1 MASPIDTE
9 MTSCTCHRKKAFVG
23 IDMGATHAGISC
35 ITYVD
40 CQACGKKHDKVR
52 HHTLVNKFPVLLA
65 YAYDSSRPTFRFIET
80 KGKLYNHETALSNF
94 KLLLPKM
101 DSYQNQCHTEAII
114 QYINKTT
121 LDVATNHGHGIVVEM
136 VKKYLDGLINL
147 MLEKMAETAPGI
159 LKKDMKI
166 ILTYPEFFQ
175 SSTGEAFTLLSQAID
190 LLDMQG
196 ILSIDKLPEHSAAL
210 KASLYFARGDLWKHQ
225 MANAWVV
232 VADCGGMTVDAVL
245 YRIPAPN
252 TTEDT
257 TQFHQLSSSLVGG
270 VWVDQA
276 IDMYARQHLRTWPG
290 GHDNGLFET
299 RVQQVMDHWHR
310 VIKPE
315 FEPDDRLPALAL
327 GNGLFF
333 DYPRDVIIKAFKDVI
348 EIIYNAVSEL
358 WHARGLNGMHPKGLI
373 LSGGLAQQEYLK
385 DQLLVKLRQKI
396 DQNLEII
403 PEIPQDS
410 WNWVASGAALSGL
423 SSTSLFN
430 HSTEYAGLA
439 N

>member
-1 MASPIDTE
+1 
-9 MTSCTCHRKKAFVG
+9 
-23 IDMGATHAGISC
+23 
-35 ITYVD
+35 
-40 CQACGKKHDKVR
+40 
-52 HHTLVNKFPVLLA
+52 
-65 YAYDSSRPTFRFIET
+65 
-80 KGKLYNHETALSNF
+80 
-94 KLLLPKM
+94 
-101 DSYQNQCHTEAII
+101 
-114 QYINKTT
+114 
-121 LDVATNHGHGIVVEM
+121 
-136 VKKYLDGLINL
+136 
-147 MLEKMAETAPGI
+147 
-159 LKKDMKI
+159 
-166 ILTYPEFFQ
+166 
-175 SSTGEAFTLLSQAID
+175 
-190 LLDMQG
+190 MQG

-210 KASLYFARGDLWKHQ
+210 KASLYFAGGDLWKHH

-232 VADCGGMTVDAVL
+232 AAACGGMTVDAGL

-257 TQFHQLSSSLVGG
+257 TQFHQLSPSLGGG

-290 GHDNGLFET
+290 GHDNGLFEM

-333 DYPRDVIIKAFKDVI
+333 DYPRGVIIKAFKDVI
-348 EIIYNAVSEL
+348 EIIYKAVSEL

-385 DQLLVKLRQKI
+385 DQLLEKLRQKI
-396 DQNLEII
+396 DRNLDII
-403 PEIPQDS
+403 PEISQDS

-423 SSTSLFN
+423 SSTSLYN